1 MDLHILHG
9 FTATP
14 TLTQPRDPQTSDEFF
29 RMDRWPGDP
38 VAPEL
43 DDRLGQRR

>member
-1 MDLHILHG
+1 MDLHG

-14 TLTQPRDPQTSDEFF
+14 TLTQPRDPQTSDERFG
-29 RMDRWPGDP
+29 WTGDP
-38 VAPEL
+38 VTPEL